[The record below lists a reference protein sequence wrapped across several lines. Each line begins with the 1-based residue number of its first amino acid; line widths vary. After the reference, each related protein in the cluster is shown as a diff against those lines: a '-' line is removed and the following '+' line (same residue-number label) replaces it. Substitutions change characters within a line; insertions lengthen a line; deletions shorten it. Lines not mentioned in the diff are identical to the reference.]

1 MNLQLFEKIIL
12 KRAIYFSIVCV
23 IVLIISILA
32 LKYIFKNMR
41 QEKGLFYILN
51 ILCIVAVVGSLVLG
65 GRTIYSSIYDIK
77 NKAYINYCGNF
88 IVTND
93 VENRSGTC
101 SLYLPDKNGLH
112 LETDAYL
119 IDPGEYHGK
128 IIYGEKTKIVLSI
141 SETQHDNIS
150 KNISN

>member
-1 MNLQLFEKIIL
+1 MNFQLFEKILL
-12 KRAIYFSIVCV
+12 KRAIYFSIICV
-23 IVLIISILA
+23 IILIISILA
-32 LKYIFKNMR
+32 LKYIFKNMQ
-41 QEKGLFYILN
+41 QEKVLFYILN
-51 ILCIVAVVGSLVLG
+51 ILCIIAAVGSLVLG

-88 IVTND
+88 IISND

-119 IDPGEYHGK
+119 IDSGEYVGV
-128 IIYGEKTKIVLSI
+128 IIYGEKTKVVLDV
-141 SETQHDNIS
+141 ETNNIQGDGS
-150 KNISN
+150 PVS